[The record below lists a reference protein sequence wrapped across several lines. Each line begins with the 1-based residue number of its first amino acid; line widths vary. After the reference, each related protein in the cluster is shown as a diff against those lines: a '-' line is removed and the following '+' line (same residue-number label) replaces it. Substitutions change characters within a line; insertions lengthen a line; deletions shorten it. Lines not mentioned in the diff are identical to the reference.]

1 MQDSIPEAITVKKS
15 RFSVVWLIP
24 LVALLIGGWLTFKYL
39 HEKGTA
45 IQIEFASANGLTA
58 GKTKIKLKDVVVGVI
73 DDIAFS
79 KDLQSVIVTATITPE
94 MRDHLNKGTR
104 FWVVRARLAAGE
116 ISGLGT
122 LLSGAYIGMEPGEDG
137 KRKKSFKGL
146 DKPPALLTN
155 DHGRQ
160 FSLKAESLHSFQAGT
175 PIYYRRLKVGEVL
188 EYSLNEKG
196 SSFDIEVFIHAPY
209 DELVFENS
217 LFWNASGVDVN
228 VSADGFKMRT
238 ESVVALLQGGLS
250 FDNLAS
256 EDAPQA
262 QSGAVFKLFSSREKA
277 TEIDYKRSDQ
287 LYRLY
292 FDGSARGLSIGA
304 PVTLRGITLGKVI
317 DVTLEYDL
325 RDNSFKIPVT
335 IEFEPDRLNIIGK
348 ENPDVALP
356 TTSDLVELG
365 LRAQLRTGNI
375 LTGQMLIDFDLYP
388 DAKPIT
394 VYREDEFIVLPT
406 IPTSIDSIKHSL
418 TAIMEKIGNMPLEEI
433 AVNLNGTIEGVNT
446 LVNSNDVKEI
456 LLNIN
461 ESSVQLNE
469 TLGSVN
475 TLVNSSDVKDIL
487 LNINQASL
495 QLKSTLAQTTIV
507 AEGLSE
513 DSAAYQELVRTLRE
527 LSGASRALRQMAE
540 YLERHPEALLKGKSR

>member
-1 MQDSIPEAITVKKS
+1 MQESIPEAIAIKNS

-39 HEKGTA
+39 YEKGTV
-45 IQIEFASANGLTA
+45 IQIEFASADGLVA
-58 GKTKIKLKDVVVGVI
+58 GKTQIKFKDVVVGVV
-73 DDIAFS
+73 DDIDFS
-79 KDLQSVIVTATITPE
+79 DDLESVIVTSTVAPG
-94 MRDHLNKGTR
+94 MRDHLNKATR

-122 LLSGAYIGMEPGEDG
+122 LLSGAYIGMEPGAGG
-137 KRKKSFKGL
+137 KLKKSFKGL
-146 DKPPALLTN
+146 NKPPALLTR
-155 DHGRQ
+155 DQGRRFALQ
-160 FSLKAESLHSFQAGT
+160 SETLHSFEAGT

-196 SSFDIEVFIHAPY
+196 SSFDIEIFIHAPY
-209 DELVFENS
+209 DQLVFENT
-217 LFWNASGVDVN
+217 LFWNASGVDIN
-228 VSADGFKMRT
+228 VDADGFKMRT
-238 ESVVALLQGGLS
+238 ESIVALLQGGLA

-256 EDAPQA
+256 DETPRAKP
-262 QSGAVFKLFSSREKA
+262 GAVFTLFDSRENARK
-277 TEIDYKRSDQ
+277 IDYESSEQ

-292 FDGSARGLSIGA
+292 FDGSARGLSVGA
-304 PVTLRGITLGKVI
+304 PVTLRGINLGQVVDI
-317 DVTLEYDL
+317 SLEYDL
-325 RDNSFKIPVT
+325 RDKSFKIPVT
-335 IEFEPDRLNIIGK
+335 IEFEPERLNITGK
-348 ENPDVALP
+348 ETPDAALP

-388 DAKPIT
+388 DAELFT
-394 VYREDEFIVLPT
+394 TYSEGEFIVLPT
-406 IPTSIDSIKHSL
+406 IPTSIDSIKNSL
-418 TAIMEKIGNMPLEEI
+418 TAIMEKIGRMPFEEI
-433 AVNLNGTIEGVNT
+433 GVNLTGAIKGVNT
-446 LVNSNDVKEI
+446 LVNSNDIKEI

-461 ESSVQLNE
+461 ESSVQLND

-475 TLVNSSDVKDIL
+475 TLVNSNEMSEIL
-487 LNINQASL
+487 SNINQASL
-495 QLKSTLAQTTIV
+495 QLKTTLVQTTTL

-513 DSAAYQELVRTLRE
+513 DSPAYQELIRTLRE

>member
-1 MQDSIPEAITVKKS
+1 MQDSIPEAIVMKKS

-24 LVALLIGGWLTFKYL
+24 LVALIIGGWLTFKYL
-39 HEKGTA
+39 HEKGTV
-45 IQIEFASANGLTA
+45 IQIEFASADGITA
-58 GKTKIKLKDVVVGVI
+58 GKTQIKLKDVVVGLV
-73 DDIAFS
+73 DDITFS
-79 KDLQSVIVTATITPE
+79 EDLESVIVTATLEPG
-94 MRDHLNKGTR
+94 MRDHLNKTTR

-122 LLSGAYIGMEPGEDG
+122 LLSGAHIGMEPGEGG
-137 KRKKSFKGL
+137 KLNKFFKGL
-146 DKPPALLTN
+146 NKPPAILTN
-155 DHGRQ
+155 DLGRQ
-160 FSLKAESLHSFQAGT
+160 FTLKAERLHSFEAGT

-196 SSFDIEVFIHAPY
+196 SSFDIEVFIRAPY
-209 DELVFENS
+209 DKLVFENS

-238 ESVVALLQGGLS
+238 ESIVALLQGGLS
-250 FDNLAS
+250 FDNLTS
-256 EDAPQA
+256 GEAPHA
-262 QSGAVFKLFSSREKA
+262 ESGAVFKLFSSREEA
-277 TEIDYKRSDQ
+277 TEIDYKKSAQ
-287 LYRLY
+287 QYRLY
-292 FDGSARGLSIGA
+292 FNGSARGLSVDA
-304 PVTLRGITLGKVI
+304 PVTLRGITVGKVLDI
-317 DVTLEYDL
+317 KLEYDL

-335 IEFEPDRLNIIGK
+335 IEFEPDRLNIIGR
-348 ENPDVALP
+348 ENPDEELP

-388 DAKPIT
+388 DARPIAA
-394 VYREDEFIVLPT
+394 YPEDEFIVLPT
-406 IPTSIDSIKHSL
+406 IPTSIDSIKNSL
-418 TAIMEKIGNMPLEEI
+418 TAMMERIGKMPLEEI
-433 AVNLNGTIEGVNT
+433 GVNLNGAMEGVNT
-446 LVNSNDVKEI
+446 LVNSSDVKEI

-475 TLVNSSDVKDIL
+475 TLANSSDMKEIL

-495 QLKSTLAQTTIV
+495 QLKSTLAQTTTL

-513 DSAAYQELVRTLRE
+513 DSPAYQELIRTLRE

-540 YLERHPEALLKGKSR
+540 YLERHPEALLKGKTR